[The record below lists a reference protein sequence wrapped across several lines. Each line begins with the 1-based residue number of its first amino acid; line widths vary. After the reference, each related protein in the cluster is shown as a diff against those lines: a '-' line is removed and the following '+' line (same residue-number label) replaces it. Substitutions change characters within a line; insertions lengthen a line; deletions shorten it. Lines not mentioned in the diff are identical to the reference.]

1 MARSNNKTVKHGGKR
16 KGAGRK
22 KYTAKQ
28 IAGLLDELFQK
39 IQPWL
44 QLGYSFHKA
53 CRYGKV
59 VHETYREYAEA
70 DLNFLDK
77 VERERTLINTVARKN
92 VFKSIQ
98 AGNVADSWAWLE
110 TQEKDDFSKKTITEN
125 TNPDDL
131 QKMDK
136 ITEIIT
142 KLSKDAKQFIAKA
155 DKRVAKPIQ
164 D

>member
-1 MARSNNKTVKHGGKR
+1 MAGGNTKTIKHGGKR

-22 KYTAKQ
+22 KYTLKQ
-28 IAGLLDELFQK
+28 ISALLDDLFQK

-53 CRYGKV
+53 CRYAQEV
-59 VHETYREYAEA
+59 YETYREYAEA

-98 AGNVADSWAWLE
+98 TGNVADSWSWLE

-125 TNPDDL
+125 TSPDDVKKL
-131 QKMDK
+131 DTLAK
-136 ITEIIT
+136 IIIT
-142 KLSKDAKQFIAKA
+142 LSANV
-155 DKRVAKPIQ
+155 KREFKKSHQRAS
-164 D
+164 